1 MYRLFVLFCLIHQA
15 WTSTNIW
22 TIPSTAEQVNA
33 QTTILLVRNLMTWYD
48 AAVACRKL
56 GATLTRIET
65 DYFQE
70 KITSFAQNDWAKD
83 WGNAWFGLAW
93 LASTD
98 GQYLAWADNCQSFNA
113 SAWNMFETSA
123 SSNFK
128 SNNGCYALDKE
139 SLLWMRKSCGM
150 KKNFLCSRVEAYNIT
165 NINLYSTL
173 ANTQMIA
180 VNLSKSSPSDC
191 RNMCDRILGCYV
203 TSYIGNSSCVLGVL
217 SNTSNTYI
225 KPEILIADVY
235 TFNDTQQLDIE
246 TAGNTNVT
254 LCTSNNASSSTL
266 TDSAVSLND
275 LDLLVSKD
283 VCSYN
288 ETTSLSQ
295 STSTLTA
302 EYFISDLSSATT
314 TSSDQ
319 SSDAE
324 QSTQMLMTSTVHV
337 QNVNF
342 TLEER
347 EALINAIVIKL
358 IIDVKSTLKSQ
369 SLLYSAED
377 RRPSAQALGYVAIG
391 IIVFVLCV
399 IVAIDAPNV
408 YYLLRTQQK
417 KLFNR

>member
-1 MYRLFVLFCLIHQA
+1 
-15 WTSTNIW
+15 
-22 TIPSTAEQVNA
+22 
-33 QTTILLVRNLMTWYD
+33 
-48 AAVACRKL
+48 
-56 GATLTRIET
+56 
-65 DYFQE
+65 
-70 KITSFAQNDWAKD
+70 
-83 WGNAWFGLAW
+83 
-93 LASTD
+93 
-98 GQYLAWADNCQSFNA
+98 
-113 SAWNMFETSA
+113 MFETSA

-150 KKNFLCSRVEAYNIT
+150 KKNFLCSRVEAYT
-165 NINLYSTL
+165 
-173 ANTQMIA
+173 
-180 VNLSKSSPSDC
+180 
-191 RNMCDRILGCYV
+191 
-203 TSYIGNSSCVLGVL
+203 
-217 SNTSNTYI
+217 
-225 KPEILIADVY
+225 DVY

-275 LDLLVSKD
+275 LDLLVSND

-288 ETTSLSQ
+288 ETTSPSQ

-302 EYFISDLSSATT
+302 EYFISDSSSDTT

-347 EALINAIVIKL
+347 EALINAIVSKL